1 MTFAAQ
7 HLNYVDSD
15 AVEGVVKARRG
26 VLAHNLPAFI
36 VTRTE
41 LVHESRMLLL
51 IDKKSLV
58 ESGHT

>member
-51 IDKKSLV
+51 IHKK
-58 ESGHT
+58 